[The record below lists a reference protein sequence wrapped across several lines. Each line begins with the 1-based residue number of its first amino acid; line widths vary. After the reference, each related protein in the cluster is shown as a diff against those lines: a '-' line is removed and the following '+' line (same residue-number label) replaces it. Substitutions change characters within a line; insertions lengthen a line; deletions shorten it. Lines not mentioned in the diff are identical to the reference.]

1 MRMKHFY
8 FLFFPFLCMAQ
19 APAIEWQKSLGG
31 SGNDYANSVHQTA
44 DGGYIVAGYTSSNDG
59 DVSGNHGGDDI
70 WVVKLTATGAVAW
83 SKTFGGS
90 GNDIANYVQQT
101 ADLGYVIA
109 GTTYSNDG
117 DVTRN
122 QGNSD
127 AWVIKL
133 DNAGTIQWQKTFG
146 GNHVDVAT
154 SIRQI
159 EDGGYIVGCYTLS
172 ENNNSDVIGSR
183 GGSDFWI
190 VKLTSTGDIEWSRC
204 LGGQSYDYARAV
216 QQTED
221 GGYVIGGYTLS
232 VDGHVSGN
240 HGNVDYWVVKLDNMQ
255 EIEWQKTYGGTS
267 SDILTSL
274 VQTTDGGYIVA
285 GHVYS
290 QDGDIPGS
298 GFHGPLYDDYW
309 VVKLSSTGA
318 IQWKKALGGYGNDLA
333 QSVQQTSDG
342 GYIVFGYVTSNDG
355 DVSGNNGY
363 MNYWIVKLSS
373 QGVIQWQ
380 RALGGSNQ
388 EGFNPIPYA
397 TDGAHSIQQT
407 TDLGYILAGYSKS
420 NDGDVSGNHGGFD
433 YWVVKLANPL
443 ATDDFLSESISVY
456 PNPASERVF
465 VHTGASSQ
473 LSQLSLYDLL
483 GQHLRTTKENS
494 ISVSGLSQG
503 VYLLQIK
510 TDKGEVTKKMVVE

>member
-19 APAIEWQKSLGG
+19 APIIQWQKSLGG
-31 SGNDYANSVHQTA
+31 SGNDFANSVQQTA

-70 WVVKLTATGAVAW
+70 WVVKLTAAGTVAW
-83 SKTFGGS
+83 SRTLGGS
-90 GNDIANYVQQT
+90 GNEVANYVQQT
-101 ADLGYVIA
+101 ADGGYVIA

-133 DNAGTIQWQKTFG
+133 DNAGAIQWQKTFG
-146 GNHVDVAT
+146 GYHIDVAT
-154 SIRQI
+154 SVRQ
-159 EDGGYIVGCYTLS
+159 EADGGYIVGCYTLS
-172 ENNNSDVIGSR
+172 ENTGDIIGNK
-183 GGSDFWI
+183 GGTDCWI
-190 VKLTSTGDIEWSRC
+190 VKLTSSGNIDWSLC
-204 LGGQSYDYARAV
+204 LGGRSEEFARAV
-216 QQTED
+216 QPTTD
-221 GGYVIGGYTLS
+221 GGYVMGGYTMS
-232 VDGHVSGN
+232 IDGDVSGN
-240 HGNVDYWVVKLDNMQ
+240 HGSTDYWVVKLDNYQ
-255 EIEWQKTYGGTS
+255 EVQWKKTYGGTG
-267 SDILTSL
+267 SDILTSI

-290 QDGDIPGS
+290 QDGDIAGS
-298 GFHGPLYDDYW
+298 GFHGPLFDDYW
-309 VVKLSSTGA
+309 VAKLSSTGT

-333 QSVQQTSDG
+333 QSVQQTADG

-363 MNYWIVKLSS
+363 MNYWIVKLSG

-380 RALGGSNQ
+380 KALGGSGQ
-388 EGFNPIPYA
+388 EGFNAIPYA
-397 TDGAHSIQQT
+397 VDGAHSIQQT

-433 YWVVKLANPL
+433 YWIVKLANPL
-443 ATDDFLSESISVY
+443 STDDFLSKSVSVY

-465 VHTGASSQ
+465 VNTGADSNPV
-473 LSQLSLYDLL
+473 QLSLYGLL
-483 GQHLRTTKENS
+483 GQLLRTTKENS
-494 ISVSGLSQG
+494 ISVSELPKG
-503 VYLLQIK
+503 VYFFQVK
-510 TDKGEVTKKMVVE
+510 TDKGEVTKKIVVE

>member
-1 MRMKHFY
+1 MEK
-8 FLFFPFLCMAQ
+8 
-19 APAIEWQKSLGG
+19 
-31 SGNDYANSVHQTA
+31 
-44 DGGYIVAGYTSSNDG
+44 
-59 DVSGNHGGDDI
+59 
-70 WVVKLTATGAVAW
+70 
-83 SKTFGGS
+83 
-90 GNDIANYVQQT
+90 
-101 ADLGYVIA
+101 
-109 GTTYSNDG
+109 
-117 DVTRN
+117 
-122 QGNSD
+122 
-127 AWVIKL
+127 
-133 DNAGTIQWQKTFG
+133 
-146 GNHVDVAT
+146 
-154 SIRQI
+154 SIR
-159 EDGGYIVGCYTLS
+159 
-172 ENNNSDVIGSR
+172 
-183 GGSDFWI
+183 
-190 VKLTSTGDIEWSRC
+190 
-204 LGGQSYDYARAV
+204 
-216 QQTED
+216 
-221 GGYVIGGYTLS
+221 
-232 VDGHVSGN
+232 
-240 HGNVDYWVVKLDNMQ
+240 
-255 EIEWQKTYGGTS
+255 
-267 SDILTSL
+267 
-274 VQTTDGGYIVA
+274 
-285 GHVYS
+285 
-290 QDGDIPGS
+290 
-298 GFHGPLYDDYW
+298 
-309 VVKLSSTGA
+309 
-318 IQWKKALGGYGNDLA
+318 GYGNDLA
-333 QSVQQTSDG
+333 QSVQQTADG

-380 RALGGSNQ
+380 KALGGSNQ

-443 ATDDFLSESISVY
+443 GTDDFLSESISVY

>member
-1 MRMKHFY
+1 MKHFY

-19 APAIEWQKSLGG
+19 APVIQWQKSLGG
-31 SGNDYANSVHQTA
+31 SGNDYANSVQQTA

-70 WVVKLTATGAVAW
+70 WVVKLTATGTVAW
-83 SKTFGGS
+83 SRTLGGS
-90 GNDIANYVQQT
+90 GNEVASYVQQT
-101 ADLGYVIA
+101 ADGGYVIA

-133 DNAGTIQWQKTFG
+133 DNAGAIQWQKTFG
-146 GNHVDVAT
+146 GRHIDAAT
-154 SIRQI
+154 SVRQMA
-159 EDGGYIVGCYTLS
+159 DGGYIVGGYTLS
-172 ENNNSDVIGSR
+172 ENTGDIIGNR
-183 GGSDFWI
+183 GAADYWV
-190 VKLTSTGDIEWSRC
+190 VKLTSTGNLDWNRC
-204 LGGQSYDYARAV
+204 FGGQSYEYARAV
-216 QQTED
+216 QPTTD
-221 GGYVIGGYTLS
+221 GGYVVGGYTS
-232 VDGHVSGN
+232 SIDGDVSGN
-240 HGNVDYWVVKLDNMQ
+240 HGTIDYWVVKVNDIQ
-255 EIEWQKTYGGTS
+255 EIQWKKTYGGTGT
-267 SDILTSL
+267 DILTSI

-290 QDGDIPGS
+290 QDGDITGS
-298 GFHGPLYDDYW
+298 GFHGPFYDDYW

-333 QSVQQTSDG
+333 QSVQQTADG
-342 GYIVFGYVTSNDG
+342 GYIVLGYVTSNDG

-380 RALGGSNQ
+380 KALGGSGQ
-388 EGFNPIPYA
+388 EGFNAIPNA
-397 TDGAHSIQQT
+397 SDGAHSIQQT

-443 ATDDFLSESISVY
+443 GTDDFLSKSISVY
-456 PNPASERVF
+456 PNPVSERVF
-465 VHTGASSQ
+465 VDTGADSN
-473 LSQLSLYDLL
+473 LVQLSLYGLL
-483 GQHLRTTKENS
+483 GQLKRTTKENS
-494 ISVSGLSQG
+494 ISVSELPKG
-503 VYLLQIK
+503 VYFLQVK
-510 TDKGEVTKKMVVE
+510 TDRGEVTKKIMVE